1 VVAAGVVAL
10 GFAVKHV
17 SDNWDIYAWAL
28 NEAWTAT
35 TGFISNMGSAIGG
48 WVSSTMASIAG
59 LGASIYDSIA
69 GAFDGLTGKI
79 GEWFGWVREKFVGL
93 GSSIKG
99 VFTGG
104 DGPAPIDG
112 ARASGGPVSAGKS
125 YLVGEDGPEI
135 FSPKFSGKIIPSE
148 ETKKALSP
156 VSAPQVS
163 VAAPERRDTI
173 LGGILNTLVNAV
185 QKITTPPAAQ
195 NKILPPSFSPGVVTN
210 ENRTQTDNR
219 TINITINA
227 SPGMNERTLADL
239 VLARLDGRQAALA
252 GGALYD

>member
-1 VVAAGVVAL
+1 M
-10 GFAVKHV
+10 
-17 SDNWDIYAWAL
+17 
-28 NEAWTAT
+28 T
-35 TGFISNMGSAIGG
+35 
-48 WVSSTMASIAG
+48 SIAG
-59 LGASIYDSIA
+59 LGTSIYDSIA
-69 GAFDGLTGKI
+69 GAFDRLSGKI
-79 GEWFGWVREKFVGL
+79 GEWFGWVREKFANL

-112 ARASGGPVSAGKS
+112 ARAAGGPVSAGKS
-125 YLVGEDGPEI
+125 YLVGEEGPEI
-135 FSPKFSGKIIPSE
+135 FSPKFSGKILPSE

-156 VSAPQVS
+156 VSAPQINVAAPETPAPILNTVVKEAS
-163 VAAPERRDTI
+163 APQINVAAPERRDTI

-219 TINITINA
+219 TITINITA

>member
-1 VVAAGVVAL
+1 
-10 GFAVKHV
+10 
-17 SDNWDIYAWAL
+17 
-28 NEAWTAT
+28 
-35 TGFISNMGSAIGG
+35 MG
-48 WVSSTMASIAG
+48 T
-59 LGASIYDSIA
+59 SIYDSIA
-69 GAFDGLTGKI
+69 GAFDRLTGKI
-79 GEWFGWVREKFVGL
+79 GEWFGWVREKFANL

-112 ARASGGPVSAGKS
+112 ARASGGPVSAGKN

-163 VAAPERRDTI
+163 VAAPEIPAPILNTVVKEAVAPERRETI

-185 QKITTPPAAQ
+185 QKITTPQAAQ